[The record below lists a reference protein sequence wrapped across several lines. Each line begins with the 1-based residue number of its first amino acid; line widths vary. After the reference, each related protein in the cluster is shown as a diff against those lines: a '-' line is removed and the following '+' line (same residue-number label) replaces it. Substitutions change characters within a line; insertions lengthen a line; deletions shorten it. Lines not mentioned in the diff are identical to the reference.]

1 MLAYVHRTFEID
13 SLTLITHRIMPYGI
27 TVGSLTIIYLIWMS
41 VLMAGKNLIPQ
52 PIMALSFIFFALY
65 LAGLIGTSIQLF
77 GAGNVSKNCQ
87 TYVTGAP
94 VMGQYVNTLAWLE
107 QNSICQSWYS
117 SFAFWIVGVVWW
129 VWLFVMAI
137 IVQGA
142 SVDSERQ
149 FTDNV

>member
-1 MLAYVHRTFEID
+1 
-13 SLTLITHRIMPYGI
+13 MPYGI

-87 TYVTGAP
+87 TYVTGQP
-94 VMGQYVNTLAWLE
+94 VVGQYVNTLAWLE
-107 QNSICQSWYS
+107 QNSICE
-117 SFAFWIVGVVWW
+117 
-129 VWLFVMAI
+129 
-137 IVQGA
+137 
-142 SVDSERQ
+142 SEGGSESRAGEVLVKE
-149 FTDNV
+149 DVLICGE